1 MKAENSESPSIQ
13 PSNSAHAV
21 EHRSFMTK
29 VFEWILLGG
38 ISFTFLWNWDGFW
51 QTDIRPLN
59 QFLIGAFPEKVSEE
73 QAKTTNMKQNSAY
86 IEMLQEK
93 YDRVLINRDDL
104 ETKLD
109 EIRTNS
115 TEKCEYLD
123 SAIRMFD
130 IATRDLSPEAK
141 AQKIACTNSKCDDIM
156 TNRSNISHVCS
167 GIAL

>member
-51 QTDIRPLN
+51 QTNISPLN
-59 QFLIGAFPEKVSEE
+59 KFLIGAFPQKVLEE
-73 QAKTTNMKQNSAY
+73 QTKTRNMKQNSDY
-86 IEMLQEK
+86 VEMLQEK
-93 YDRVLINRDDL
+93 YDQVLNNRDEL
-104 ETKLD
+104 EAKLD

-141 AQKIACTNSKCDDIM
+141 AQKIACTNSRCDEIM
-156 TNRSNISHVCS
+156 TNRSKISNVCS
-167 GIAL
+167 GLSL